1 MLGFHTLLLPVF
13 CYAVDVPLV
22 TFDGAEKTTHTW
34 ESHDDPVMG
43 GKSKSTTQVSGGVLA
58 FKGKCAIVPFLKAP
72 GFVTTRTQDGKW
84 ADVSS
89 CSAIKITAKS
99 NVNYKGYRISFG
111 SAQAPGGGHFAYGY
125 KANLTAP
132 IGKFDDVVIPLTD
145 FTDDWNDGT
154 GNPVKTCAED
164 KRLCP
169 DKKTL
174 RNMGT
179 MSIWGEGVEGDVDL
193 EVKYVGGANCGSI
206 NDPIAAGAVT
216 VYDFSAPQ
224 GVNFYEVNDPVM
236 GGASTGTFNINSAEG
251 YGRLNGTVALIPFLK
266 APGFIKALAC
276 RDNVPVGRFH
286 GGVCHK
292 VPNFPDISAQSRF
305 VIRARSNTQDYAGFK
320 FSFNSYKADFN
331 VTSQWS
337 DIVLPFTSFSNKW
350 SGATG
355 EPTKK
360 CSDDPSVCPTKDAL
374 AKVQDMEIWAEG
386 HAGDVTLDI
395 QKITA
400 EAAAAML
407 V

>member
-1 MLGFHTLLLPVF
+1 
-13 CYAVDVPLV
+13 LV
-22 TFDGAEKTTHTW
+22 TFDGKEKTTHKW

-43 GKSKSTTQVSGGVLA
+43 GQSKSTTQVSGGVLA

-72 GFVTTRTQDGKW
+72 GFVTTRTQGSGW
-84 ADVSS
+84 VDVSS
-89 CSAIKITAKS
+89 CSSIKVTAKS
-99 NVNYKGYRISFG
+99 NVDYKGYRISFG
-111 SAQAPGGGHFAYGY
+111 YAHAPGGGRFAYGF

-132 IGKFDDVVIPLTD
+132 VGKFGDVVIPLTD

-174 RNMGT
+174 SNMGT

-193 EVKYVGGANCGSI
+193 EVKYIGGADCSSVAS
-206 NDPIAAGAVT
+206 PSSSGAVT

-224 GVNFYEVNDPVM
+224 GTNFYEVNDPVM
-236 GGASTGTFNINSAEG
+236 GGKSTGTFSANAADG

-266 APGFIKALAC
+266 APGFIKAIAC
-276 RDNVPVGRFH
+276 RDDVPVGRFH

-292 VPNFPDISAQSRF
+292 LPTFTDISAQSRF
-305 VIRARSNTQDYAGFK
+305 VIRARSSTPGYAGFK
-320 FSFNSYKADFN
+320 FSFNGYKADFTA
-331 VTSQWS
+331 TSEWS
-337 DIVLPFTSFSNKW
+337 DIVIPFTSFSNKW

-360 CSDDPSVCPTKDAL
+360 CSDDASVCPTKEAL
-374 AKVQDMEIWAEG
+374 AKIQDVELWAEG

-400 EAAAAML
+400 ESAAAIL